1 MEVGICSGPAETVR
15 FTEAETEPAL
25 TFIVPVPLTLPGIKV
40 PSAEIVPKFSSLTLQ
55 LYASSES
62 VKLIF

>member
-40 PSAEIVPKFSSLTLQ
+40 PSA
-55 LYASSES
+55 
-62 VKLIF
+62 